1 MISSGERIRAGYRQ
15 SLSGT
20 TRSSKVICTSSA
32 WKKLAGLNK
41 KKKRNILFPEACND
55 QKLDRSHNKK
65 VSLSITSDKSLIRMF
80 LRLAFLL
87 YCFFFP
93 SDLMSNTSWIFRLL

>member
-41 KKKRNILFPEACND
+41 KKKEIFC
-55 QKLDRSHNKK
+55 
-65 VSLSITSDKSLIRMF
+65 F
-80 LRLAFLL
+80 LRHVMTK
-87 YCFFFP
+87 
-93 SDLMSNTSWIFRLL
+93 S